1 MILTVQKSDKEI
13 LKSLEGESAVFIIA
27 CAGCAVKSNTADKQS
42 IEYISKLLSDNNIK
56 ISEIEILGSVCAKQ
70 KTQEI
75 LSKNTNFQKAKTIL
89 FLSCGTGIQAV
100 GSFSDKR
107 LIAVLNSQAI
117 TVVESSYSKFC
128 SVCGDCI
135 LSYTQGIC
143 PKTRC
148 PKSLVNG
155 PCGGFVNGKCEI
167 DSSKDCAWVLIYE
180 KLKKNNGLDKF
191 INSFIE
197 PK

>member
-1 MILTVQKSDKEI
+1 MILTIKKSDEEI
-13 LKSLEGESAVFIIA
+13 LESLKGESAVFIIA
-27 CAGCAVKSNTADKQS
+27 CAGCAVKSHTADKQAV
-42 IEYISKLLSDNNIK
+42 ETISKLLSDNNIK
-56 ISEIEILGSVCAKQ
+56 VLGIEILGAVCNTQ
-70 KTQEI
+70 KAQET
-75 LSKNTNFQKAKTIL
+75 LSKNINFQKAKTIL
-89 FLSCGTGIQAV
+89 FLSCGTGVQAV

-107 LIAVLNSQAI
+107 LIAVLNSAAI
-117 TVVESSYSKFC
+117 AAVEPSYSKFC

-167 DSSKDCAWVLIYE
+167 DPAKDCVWVLIYE
-180 KLKKNNGLDKF
+180 KLKQNNALDKF
-191 INSFIE
+191 LNRFIE
-197 PK
+197 PR